1 MFNIFR
7 NKREGT
13 DIIVM
18 LDRIDKRS
26 DFWYGEYKIQRD
38 RRAWAE
44 IRNEK
49 LLKKLN
55 YLRRKIKRLQGK

>member
-1 MFNIFR
+1 
-7 NKREGT
+7 
-13 DIIVM
+13 M